1 MGTAPHGIITDQCRS
16 MFGAIRKVIPNTR
29 HRWCIW
35 HITKKIPY
43 KLGGYDRFNE
53 LNAKLKHII
62 WNSQSVEGF
71 EDGWAEFIEE
81 FDLHHNKWLSDLFD
95 DRRMWMPIF
104 FKGQFWASMRSTQK
118 SESMHS
124 FFGGYLHC
132 KTSLVQFVH
141 EYDNVLENKEQKEL
155 ENDAAD
161 SKGLIPCATSS
172 AIER

>member
-1 MGTAPHGIITDQCRS
+1 
-16 MFGAIRKVIPNTR
+16 
-29 HRWCIW
+29 
-35 HITKKIPY
+35 
-43 KLGGYDRFNE
+43 
-53 LNAKLKHII
+53 
-62 WNSQSVEGF
+62 
-71 EDGWAEFIEE
+71 
-81 FDLHHNKWLSDLFD
+81 
-95 DRRMWMPIF
+95 
-104 FKGQFWASMRSTQK
+104 MRSTQK